1 MQLMLHDRNKKMLHK
16 IINEFEVGGVF
27 VAVGILHLIGEQ
39 GILEELSNQGY
50 KLKVI
55 Y

>member
-1 MQLMLHDRNKKMLHK
+1 MQLMLHDRNKIMLRKM
-16 IINEFEVGGVF
+16 INEFENGGIF
-27 VAVGILHLIGEQ
+27 VAIGILHLISKWGL
-39 GILEELSNQGY
+39 LEELSNRGY

>member
-1 MQLMLHDRNKKMLHK
+1 MQLMLHDRIKKLLHK
-16 IINEFEVGGVF
+16 MINEFEDGGIF
-27 VAVGILHLIGEQ
+27 VAVGILHLISERCLLEQ
-39 GILEELSNQGY
+39 LSNQGY

>member
-1 MQLMLHDRNKKMLHK
+1 MQLMLYDRNKKMLK
-16 IINEFEVGGVF
+16 KMITEFESSGIF
-27 VAVGILHLIGEQ
+27 VAVGILHLISEQ